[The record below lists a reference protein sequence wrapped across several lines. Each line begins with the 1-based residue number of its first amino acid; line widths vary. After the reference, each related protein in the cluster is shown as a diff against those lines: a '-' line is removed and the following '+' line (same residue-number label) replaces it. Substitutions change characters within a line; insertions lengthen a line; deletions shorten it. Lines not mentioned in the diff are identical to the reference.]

1 MKDWIKKTDK
11 DGTVRYVNPVFEKI
25 LEGIETPTERVG
37 KSESITEGVTA
48 PQPDATEIANQEKR
62 VKAYAAQKYLVETD
76 WYAHRKAET
85 GKAIPEDI
93 LVKRAQAR
101 VDIEAGKV

>member
-1 MKDWIKKTDK
+1 MKEWITRTKE
-11 DGTVRYVNPVFEKI
+11 DGTIVQINPKYVDIVDGKESPAE
-25 LEGIETPTERVG
+25 PVG

-62 VKAYAAQKYLVETD
+62 VKAHAAKRYLEETD
-76 WYAHRKAET
+76 WYAYRKAET

-101 VDIEAGKV
+101 VDVEAGKV